1 MKRSQSRV
9 GETESEQQE
18 RKVDLAVT
26 VGKDW
31 SREPMRKRP
40 MRRSLCKSRQDVMSV
55 LAAERNKKEHFREKK
70 ILSKARY
77 EDIQKEHEHRSQL

>member
-1 MKRSQSRV
+1 MWGGWKVKRRQRRV

-18 RKVDLAVT
+18 RKMDLAVT

-31 SREPMRKRP
+31 SRELMRKRP

-55 LAAERNKKEHFREKK
+55 LAAEKNEKEQTLEDQNKRITELTK
-70 ILSKARY
+70 
-77 EDIQKEHEHRSQL
+77 QL